1 MTSRLLIFSLLILSA
16 FMLAACGGSGA
27 VTDDAR
33 LVDQYGFS
41 LDVIEGGSA
50 EYALSVQTGETILVD
65 VRVENADNL
74 TRSYVELKYDSEL
87 ITPLR
92 VLDGGFLGTDTLFLQ
107 VTDRAHKVP
116 VATARTGETPDGVS
130 GNGTL
135 ARIEFAQGAFPGR
148 TTASTP
154 GRALF
159 TDIVPD
165 QDANTISVSWVDDNG
180 GDTNSDQLLNGL
192 DIFPIATKFGQSG
205 AEPGNACVDS
215 NGDGTIN
222 GLDVFPIAAKF
233 DFRFDAYNV
242 YYDEVPTMDQAFLPE
257 NGSPIPVNYAGSC
270 SGDYQFTVGP
280 LPDDHEYYIGITT
293 FDGDDEGDFCVS
305 GAQVLGSPNYFKP
318 ALNLTGENLGT
329 YVGLDWDKPDTPER
343 VRGYHVFRKPET
355 GGSYEDISGKITGSS
370 HDDESIA
377 DLDTG
382 DYLYHVV
389 VEYDG
394 EVMSD
399 PTSDISVFWERT
411 NNEPWINAVTT
422 SNYTMGRTDVLT
434 AELTV
439 DGDDGEGG
447 DDITWTWTAESG
459 TVTFPDGNT
468 GEKVRVQHTASSTPE
483 KIVVRVTGED
493 GTTPCTETIR
503 LVYVANYPRVKIGT
517 SGPDDGEFVDYTLE
531 DLVTGN
537 MVNFQDDIFSR
548 KCVLLMNFWATT

>member
-1 MTSRLLIFSLLILSA
+1 M
-16 FMLAACGGSGA
+16 
-27 VTDDAR
+27 
-33 LVDQYGFS
+33 
-41 LDVIEGGSA
+41 
-50 EYALSVQTGETILVD
+50 
-65 VRVENADNL
+65 
-74 TRSYVELKYDSEL
+74 
-87 ITPLR
+87 
-92 VLDGGFLGTDTLFLQ
+92 DGGFLGTDTLFLQ

-116 VATARTGETPDGVS
+116 VATARTGENPDGIS

-159 TDIVPD
+159 TDLVPD
-165 QDANTISVSWVDDNG
+165 QGANTIAVTWVDDNG

-257 NGSPIPVNYAGSC
+257 NGTPIPVDYAGSC
-270 SGDYQFTVGP
+270 SGEYQFTVGP
-280 LPDDHEYYIGITT
+280 LPDDHQYYIGITT

-305 GAQVLGSPNYFKP
+305 DPQVLGSPNFFLP
-318 ALNLTGENLGT
+318 AVNLTGENLGT
-329 YVGLDWDKPDTPER
+329 YIGLDWDKPSTPER
-343 VRGYHVFRKPET
+343 VRGYHVFRKLE
-355 GGSYEDISGKITGSS
+355 GAGSYEEISGKISGSS
-370 HDDESIA
+370 YNDEQIA

-382 DYLYHVV
+382 NYLYHVV

-399 PTSDISVFWERT
+399 PTTDISVYWERT

-422 SNYTMGRTDVLT
+422 SNYTMGRTDVLEAT
-434 AELTV
+434 LHV

-447 DDITWTWTAESG
+447 NDITWTWTIDSGSG
-459 TVTFPDGNT
+459 TFPGGNT
-468 GEKVRVQHTASSTPE
+468 GETVTLEHSASTSPE
-483 KIVVRVTGED
+483 KIIVRVTGED

-503 LVYVANYPRVKIGT
+503 LVYVTNYPRVQIGN
-517 SGPDDGEFVDYTLE
+517 SGPADGYFVEMDLE
-531 DLVTGN
+531 YLMTGEDCSFADFLDKGTVVL
-537 MVNFQDDIFSR
+537 VNFWR
-548 KCVLLMNFWATT
+548 NT